1 LHSPDSANVMTRE
14 QSKNSTRRPR
24 HGKQHQ
30 TTPTSHLNNDVY
42 VMPSSTT
49 APAVS
54 TFFMHRKNLGK
65 HQRPKS
71 AQPKQRTTDKS
82 RPGSPTGKDEYH
94 RRQMAIRFNDGPVN
108 TTNQKIQAKRRIKMK
123 STKRSQS
130 AGSRRKPTKSRFG
143 QSGGSKRVVYTGSH
157 DMRKLHKK
165 FQKDVAYN
173 TMPWNEQS
181 PTAAAATAASRD
193 RQDHVKNV
201 TAHMRRQEG
210 VAQTGELAPL
220 FDQYLVSPGGQ
231 FYYRKQK
238 SSGKK
243 KKKTEDGYHEIDLH
257 AAYLKM

>member
-1 LHSPDSANVMTRE
+1 MTRE
-14 QSKNSTRRPR
+14 QSKNSTRRSR

-42 VMPSSTT
+42 VMPPTTT

-71 AQPKQRTTDKS
+71 AQPKQRTTAVAAPIKNKD

-108 TTNQKIQAKRRIKMK
+108 TTNQKIQAKHRIKMR

-130 AGSRRKPTKSRFG
+130 AGPRRKPTKSRFG

-157 DMRKLHKK
+157 DMNKLQKK
-165 FQKDVAYN
+165 FQRDVAYN

-181 PTAAAATAASRD
+181 PTATTAASRD
-193 RQDHVKNV
+193 RKDHVKNV
-201 TAHMRRQEG
+201 TAKMRRQEG

-231 FYYRKQK
+231 FYYRKQHK
-238 SSGKK
+238 SGKK
-243 KKKTEDGYHEIDLH
+243 KKKKKKTNDGYHEIDLH
-257 AAYLKM
+257 GAYLKM